1 MSDSFDVAA
10 FVGSLRRDSYT
21 KVVVKAMAG
30 RAPPSLKLDVV
41 EIADLTLYNQDLE
54 GAAPEPWVSL
64 RARIKRADAV
74 LFATPEYNRSIPAAL
89 KNVIDI
95 GSRPVG
101 ANSWAGKPAAIMSVS
116 PGVMG
121 AFGANQHLRQSISSL
136 NVPLMPSPEAYIG
149 GVTKLL
155 DPEGQLATPTAE
167 FLDKFL
173 ASFESWIR
181 RIKA

>member
-1 MSDSFDVAA
+1 
-10 FVGSLRRDSYT
+10 
-21 KVVVKAMAG
+21 
-30 RAPPSLKLDVV
+30 
-41 EIADLTLYNQDLE
+41 
-54 GAAPEPWVSL
+54 L

-74 LFATPEYNRSIPAAL
+74 LFATPEYNRSIPAVL

-155 DPEGQLATPTAE
+155 DPAGQLATPTAE

>member
-1 MSDSFDVAA
+1 MSERFDVAA
-10 FVGSLRRDSYT
+10 IVGSLRRDSFT
-21 KVVVKAMAG
+21 RAVVKAMAA
-30 RAPPSLKLDVV
+30 RAPPSLRLDLID
-41 EIADLTLYNQDLE
+41 IAELTLYNQDLE
-54 GAAPEPWVSL
+54 PAAPQPWVNL
-64 RARIKRADAV
+64 RARIKQADAV
-74 LFATPEYNRSIPAAL
+74 LFATPEYNRSMPAAL

-121 AFGANQHLRQSISSL
+121 AFGANQHLRQSLCSL
-136 NVPLMPSPEAYIG
+136 NVPLMPSPEVYIG

-155 DPEGQLATPTAE
+155 DPEGLLAPPTGE

-173 ASFESWIR
+173 LSFESWIR
-181 RIKA
+181 RMKS